1 VQTPM
6 RSSGTELPPSP
17 QGIDGAGRRGMPR
30 RRAVVLAGAILLG
43 MLIVAG
49 GIVALRQSDGD
60 DDVARPQTG
69 GNDAPSVELSSTVT
83 DVEAEPKPFAVR
95 LSWTAPEGEV
105 EGIVVLRDGA
115 RVGRAEPGATTFVD
129 DSALPATR
137 YTYVVESVH
146 EGRFLRSETIRVK
159 TPPASLSLARL
170 DGVYAIDARNTSH
183 FGLTGVVN
191 NLASGWRFRPVCR
204 RGPCDVTWK
213 DVQGN
218 PLSGR
223 LERSGVH
230 YEGTGSSK
238 FATCGNVSSMGTL
251 TLRFEVVRA
260 ESVRNAWRA
269 SKLVGTF
276 VERYPPQLGCVGA
289 GVDYDIT
296 ATLLA

>member
-17 QGIDGAGRRGMPR
+17 QGIDGAGRRGMLR

-43 MLIVAG
+43 MLIVASG
-49 GIVALRQSDGD
+49 LVALRQSDGD
-60 DDVARPQTG
+60 DDVARPETG

-95 LSWTAPEGEV
+95 LSWTAPEGEI

-115 RVGRAEPGATTFVD
+115 RVGRAEPGDTTFVD

-146 EGRFLRSETIRVK
+146 DGRFLRSETIRVK

-223 LERSGVH
+223 LERNGAH

>member
-1 VQTPM
+1 
-6 RSSGTELPPSP
+6 
-17 QGIDGAGRRGMPR
+17 MPR
-30 RRAVVLAGAILLG
+30 RRAVVLGGAILLG

-60 DDVARPQTG
+60 DDVARPETG

-95 LSWTAPEGEV
+95 LSWTAPEGEI

-115 RVGRAEPGATTFVD
+115 RVGRAEPGDTTFVD

-146 EGRFLRSETIRVK
+146 DGRFLRSDTIRVK

-170 DGVYAIDARNTSH
+170 DGVYAIEARNTSH

-191 NLASGWRFRPVCR
+191 SLASGWRFRPVCR

-230 YEGTGSSK
+230 FEGTGSSK
-238 FATCGNVSSMGTL
+238 FATCGNVASVGTL

-296 ATLLA
+296 ATLIA

>member
-1 VQTPM
+1 M
-6 RSSGTELPPSP
+6 H
-17 QGIDGAGRRGMPR
+17 D
-30 RRAVVLAGAILLG
+30 
-43 MLIVAG
+43 
-49 GIVALRQSDGD
+49 
-60 DDVARPQTG
+60 
-69 GNDAPSVELSSTVT
+69 
-83 DVEAEPKPFAVR
+83 
-95 LSWTAPEGEV
+95 
-105 EGIVVLRDGA
+105 
-115 RVGRAEPGATTFVD
+115 
-129 DSALPATR
+129 
-137 YTYVVESVH
+137 
-146 EGRFLRSETIRVK
+146 GRFLRSETIRVK

-170 DGVYAIDARNTSH
+170 DGIYAIDARNTSH

-238 FATCGNVSSMGTL
+238 FATCGNVSSVGTL

-276 VERYPPQLGCVGA
+276 VERYPPQLGCVSA

-296 ATLLA
+296 AKLIA